1 MSEFMSLME
10 EYAKVSDDSDMHHL
24 TRVLDHLFCDLKEIH
39 PEIYEKYITK
49 VKLSNKHIPWDREQ
63 AECAVR
69 KMKNK
74 DGTEGEHWTYE
85 QTTDVLEKKGYDHS
99 PAEWYVA
106 LNMVYSDY
114 YSQNFSTDIYVQM
127 ACDFLDDLDGAKN
140 KMKKYWIAM
149 HY

>member
-10 EYAKVSDDSDMHHL
+10 EYAKVSDESDMRHL
-24 TRVLDHLFCDLKEIH
+24 TRVLDHLFCDLKEMH
-39 PEIYEKYITK
+39 PEMYEKYMTK
-49 VKLSNKHIPWDREQ
+49 VKLSNKHIPWDRDQ
-63 AECAVR
+63 AECAVK

-85 QTTDVLEKKGYDHS
+85 QTTDVLEKKGYDRS

-114 YSQNFSTDIYVQM
+114 YTQSFSTDIYVQM